1 MQFDRLDRWLGPC
14 LMLLAVTWLWLA
26 YTYIPGARSET
37 EAGPRAF
44 PVLLGFVLLG
54 LGAIVTVSAFLAP
67 REARAEKKLPAVMR
81 REVFIVAGTFGL
93 LMLYGFLLERAGFVI
108 ATPLMIVL
116 TMRVLLRG
124 MSWILTA
131 ALAAGTTLCCWLL
144 FAVLLEAPLPRGS
157 WRWLFF

>member
-1 MQFDRLDRWLGPC
+1 
-14 LMLLAVTWLWLA
+14 
-26 YTYIPGARSET
+26 
-37 EAGPRAF
+37 
-44 PVLLGFVLLG
+44 
-54 LGAIVTVSAFLAP
+54 
-67 REARAEKKLPAVMR
+67 
-81 REVFIVAGTFGL
+81 
-93 LMLYGFLLERAGFVI
+93 
-108 ATPLMIVL
+108 MIVL